1 MDEVSLLSGWDAPAR
16 VAALVA
22 VRAALDAGLVAVA
35 VVATARDL
43 DAAVT
48 AVAGG
53 LTVLSVLL
61 TVAVLGAAVGGRTG
75 LRLSRVEFLVQLC
88 LLVTAGAVASR
99 QGTTA
104 LRVACVALAL
114 GVVVTSAIMV
124 PLYGEATVAP

>member
-1 MDEVSLLSGWDAPAR
+1 MNGVSLLSGWDAPAR

-22 VRAALDAGLVAVA
+22 VRAALDAGLVAA
-35 VVATARDL
+35 VATARDL
-43 DAAVT
+43 DAAAT

-61 TVAVLGAAVGGRTG
+61 TVTVLGAAVGGRTG
-75 LRLSRVEFLVQLC
+75 LRLSRIEFLVQLC
-88 LLVTAGAVASR
+88 LLVTAGTVASR
-99 QGTTA
+99 QGTAA
-104 LRVACVALAL
+104 LRVACVALGL

>member
-1 MDEVSLLSGWDAPAR
+1 MDGVSPLSGWDAPAR
-16 VAALVA
+16 
-22 VRAALDAGLVAVA
+22 VA

-53 LTVLSVLL
+53 LTVLLVLL
-61 TVAVLGAAVGGRTG
+61 TVVVLGAAVGGRTG
-75 LRLSRVEFLVQLC
+75 LRLSRVEFLAQLC

-99 QGTTA
+99 QGTAA
-104 LRVACVALAL
+104 LRIACAALGPGVVAL
-114 GVVVTSAIMV
+114 SAVLV